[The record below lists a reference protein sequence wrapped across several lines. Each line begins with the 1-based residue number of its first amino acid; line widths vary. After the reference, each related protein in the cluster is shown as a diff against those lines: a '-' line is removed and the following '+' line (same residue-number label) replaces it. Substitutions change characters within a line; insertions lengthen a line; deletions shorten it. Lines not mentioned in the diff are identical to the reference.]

1 MLSGHPPHKKGSP
14 GNRGKRAGRYGKT
27 GHCVSSYFV
36 YSDFELKREGNTYT
50 AQTLTLLKEAY
61 PQHEFYF
68 IIGADS
74 LYEIEQ
80 WYHPEL
86 VMKQA
91 VLLAAART
99 YEKDHRDFEK
109 QINYLQEKYGAR
121 IGMIQFKEMD
131 ISSRQ
136 IRKAVGS
143 GQSVEKLVPGS
154 VAGYIRIHG
163 LYREAFDD

>member
-1 MLSGHPPHKKGSP
+1 M
-14 GNRGKRAGRYGKT
+14 
-27 GHCVSSYFV
+27 VSS
-36 YSDFELKREGNTYT
+36 
-50 AQTLTLLKEAY
+50 
-61 PQHEFYF
+61 
-68 IIGADS
+68 GAG
-74 LYEIEQ
+74 
-80 WYHPEL
+80 H
-86 VMKQA
+86 
-91 VLLAAART
+91 
-99 YEKDHRDFEK
+99 EKDHRDFEK

>member
-1 MLSGHPPHKKGSP
+1 
-14 GNRGKRAGRYGKT
+14 
-27 GHCVSSYFV
+27 
-36 YSDFELKREGNTYT
+36 
-50 AQTLTLLKEAY
+50 
-61 PQHEFYF
+61 
-68 IIGADS
+68 
-74 LYEIEQ
+74 
-80 WYHPEL
+80 
-86 VMKQA
+86 MKQA

-163 LYREAFDD
+163 LYREAFDELKSVQICR

>member
-1 MLSGHPPHKKGSP
+1 
-14 GNRGKRAGRYGKT
+14 
-27 GHCVSSYFV
+27 
-36 YSDFELKREGNTYT
+36 
-50 AQTLTLLKEAY
+50 
-61 PQHEFYF
+61 
-68 IIGADS
+68 
-74 LYEIEQ
+74 
-80 WYHPEL
+80 
-86 VMKQA
+86 MKQA

-136 IRKAVGS
+136 IRKAVAL
-143 GQSVEKLVPGS
+143 GQSIKDLVPGP

-163 LYREAFDD
+163 LYREAFED